1 VTRLYYF
8 ALAGMLALVPLAV
21 VWANEAGPAT
31 TSSGSSRSGYYHSHS
46 SFFYSGGRGSWIG
59 NSYGVGHGS
68 YNTGGSS
75 GYRGGGPGGGG
86 K

>member
-1 VTRLYYF
+1 MTRLYYF
-8 ALAGMLALVPLAV
+8 ALAGILALVPLGV
-21 VWANEAGPAT
+21 VWASEAGPARPGT
-31 TSSGSSRSGYYHSHS
+31 GVSSPRSGYYHTSI
-46 SFFYSGGRGSWIG
+46 FYSGGRGSWIG

-68 YNTGGSS
+68 YGTGGSS